1 MKVKKPSEQKVKDTI
16 ALAGGAIAG
25 GAVSK
30 GLFGLIHKSEATEA
44 EAMKKEEN
52 TALLKRGGLAIVGVG
67 GALFLDGTDT
77 ITTLVKGVAVGVA
90 TIQTLEI
97 IKTLAARSGVADEST
112 ADSTGK
118 KFLART
124 VGLGCPDN
132 AQSLNAFQPSFRYDL
147 SQMDA
152 FVPEPAE
159 ALNGWG
165 NTEKNGLLGWSTLQL
180 DQAV

>member
-44 EAMKKEEN
+44 QAMKKEEN
-52 TALLKRGGLAIVGVG
+52 TALLKRGGLAIVGIG
-67 GALFLDGTDT
+67 GAMFLDGTDT

-97 IKTLAARSGVADEST
+97 IKTMAARSGVADEST

-132 AQSLNAFQPSFRYDL
+132 ALNAFQPSFRYNL

>member
-30 GLFGLIHKSEATEA
+30 GLFGLIHEAKATEA
-44 EAMKKEEN
+44 VAMKKEEN
-52 TALLKRGGLAIVGVG
+52 TALLKRGGLAIVGIG
-67 GALFLDGTDT
+67 GAMFLDGTDT

-97 IKTLAARSGVADEST
+97 IKALAARSGVADEST

-132 AQSLNAFQPSFRYDL
+132 ALNAYQPSFRYDL

-152 FVPEPAE
+152 FIPESAE
-159 ALNGWG
+159 ALHGWG
-165 NTEKNGLLGWSTLQL
+165 GVKDLGLSGWANLQL
-180 DQAV
+180 EQAV